1 MSCFISSSQQAYFA
15 FTYSS
20 LLIGAQRLFSF
31 SAMPL
36 NLREPIFFLPGVVLT
51 VSFAFSLGLI
61 ELTDWERE
69 REEKNPTTCI
79 KPEACHL
86 FLAITLLMAGSQAK
100 WQRISLLTF
109 PTHSA
114 FPNTRWCFW
123 NPFHYV

>member
-1 MSCFISSSQQAYFA
+1 MSSFLSSSEQAYFA

-20 LLIGAQRLFSF
+20 LLIGAQPPFSF
-31 SAMPL
+31 SALPF
-36 NLREPIFFLPGVVLT
+36 NLREPIVFQHHVAIT
-51 VSFAFSLGLI
+51 VPSAFGLGLI
-61 ELTDWERE
+61 ELTGWGRE
-69 REEKNPTTCI
+69 RGKKKPTCI